1 MNYTNYTTG
10 KNQKIYREKI
20 KKAARRKAKRKQKR
34 KYILILLLV
43 VIVSAAAIEYSF
55 SGSFMGERLLSG
67 ISTDKTVETENEGAD
82 ILQDKG
88 DLKAALKAAAG
99 ENPAYQPLLENM
111 ESYPKDLLE
120 LAVRNPE
127 TLDFVLDYPEKKNN
141 APAESIGEVSSG
153 TVPYLLQW
161 DERWGYMPYGDSII
175 AVSGCGPTALAMV
188 AAGLTGDSSITPYVV
203 AEYAEKNGYYVDGAG
218 SSWSLMSEG
227 SVHFGI
233 NASELS
239 LSQDSVFN
247 ALEAGE
253 PIICSMRP
261 GDFTTTGHF
270 IVIYGTSQGQLQIYD
285 PNSRENSSRLWDY
298 DRVASQ
304 INNLWAFTLA

>member
-10 KNQKIYREKI
+10 KNQRIYREKI
-20 KKAARRKAKRKQKR
+20 KKAVRRKAKRKQKR
-34 KYILILLLV
+34 KYILILLLA

-67 ISTDKTVETENEGAD
+67 IGTDKSVETENEGAD

-88 DLKAALKAAAG
+88 DIKDALKAAAG

-111 ESYPKDLLE
+111 ENYPKDLLE

-127 TLDFVLDYPEKKNN
+127 TLDFVLDYPEKKDN
-141 APAESIGEVSSG
+141 APAENIGEVSSG

-227 SVHFGI
+227 SAHFGI

-239 LSQDSVFN
+239 LSQHSVLN
-247 ALEAGE
+247 ALEAGQ

-298 DRVASQ
+298 DRVAPQ